1 VRFPGGRIPWN
12 DSFAPACPTLSFTRS
27 PPNSKTMSD
36 SNLNIFIVGPVGAG
50 KTVFA
55 CMLNAHVMAHPEAG
69 VNFKAGDWNTKKHL
83 ADIHDVL
90 AKQEWPLGT
99 LPLKAGEKFTELRWE
114 WEFGRRRAFFNLV
127 DPAGEDIERAMRG
140 EGDKL
145 PILDSIRAADVLF
158 VLVDLHGHQGDTAKK
173 RAQNGWI
180 IENVLREAAK
190 VRRLVIGISKG
201 DLEHR
206 LPVEAWTDK
215 EKLMV
220 LISESMPEF
229 NLNAYRSQLQSTK
242 VQMVMFSAVATESYL
257 DDKEVLRQRP
267 KKSLASQGLEIF
279 VKSITEAHDHK
290 KKEEIVRKVT
300 STSIKTISSRWF
312 WKMLGV
318 LFILYLLYWFVRSAL

>member
-1 VRFPGGRIPWN
+1 MP
-12 DSFAPACPTLSFTRS
+12 DSDL
-27 PPNSKTMSD
+27 K
-36 SNLNIFIVGPVGAG
+36 IFIVGPVGAG

-69 VNFKAGDWNTKKHL
+69 VSFKAGDWNTKKHL

-90 AKQEWPLGT
+90 AKQEWPPGN

-140 EGDKL
+140 EGDVL
-145 PILDSIRAADVLF
+145 QTLERIRTSDVLF
-158 VLVDLHGHQGDTAKK
+158 VLVDLHGHQGDTARK

-180 IENVLREAAK
+180 IENVLREAVQ

-215 EKLMV
+215 EQLMS
-220 LISESMPEF
+220 LLTESMPEF

-242 VQMVMFSAVATESYL
+242 VQMVMFSAIATESYL

-267 KKSLASQGLEIF
+267 KKPLTSQGLEIF
-279 VKSITEAHDHK
+279 VKSITEAHNQK
-290 KKEEIVRKVT
+290 WWEILVRKVIGT
-300 STSIKTISSRWF
+300 FIRIISSRRF
-312 WKMLGV
+312 WKVLGV
-318 LFILYLLYWFVRSAL
+318 LFVLYLLYWFVRSVF

>member
-1 VRFPGGRIPWN
+1 MA
-12 DSFAPACPTLSFTRS
+12 DSDL
-27 PPNSKTMSD
+27 K
-36 SNLNIFIVGPVGAG
+36 IFIVGPVGAG

-55 CMLNAHVMAHPEAG
+55 CMLNAHVMAHPEDG
-69 VNFKAGDWNTKKHL
+69 VIFKAGDWNTKQHL
-83 ADIHDVL
+83 SDIHDVL
-90 AKQEWPLGT
+90 ARQEWPHGN
-99 LPLKAGEKFTELRWE
+99 LPLKPGEKFTELRWE
-114 WEFGRRRAFFNLV
+114 WEFGRQRAAFNLV

-140 EGDKL
+140 EGGDL
-145 PILDSIRAADVLF
+145 PTLNCIRAADVLF
-158 VLVDLHGHQGDTAKK
+158 VLVDLHGHQGDTAMK

-180 IENVLREAAK
+180 IENVLREALN
-190 VRRLVIGISKG
+190 VRRLVIGVSKG

-206 LPVEAWTDK
+206 LPAEAWTDK
-215 EKLMV
+215 EKLMA

-229 NLNAYRSQLQSTK
+229 NLAAYRPQLQSRK

-267 KKSLASQGLEIF
+267 KKPLTSQGLEIF

-290 KKEEIVRKVT
+290 KKEEIVQKVT
-300 STSIKTISSRWF
+300 STSIKTISSSWF